1 MRLFAVGLGLV
12 FLVPVG
18 SAAPARSGGNL
29 LVNGS
34 FEEGPDDIGDYKSLD
49 KGATD
54 IKGWKVTRGQID
66 LIGTFF
72 VSAHGSR
79 CIDLHGSP
87 GYGGVEQTFKTKKG
101 VKYKVELQL
110 AATPEAGDRGIWV
123 AAAGDKKKFEVNSG
137 DGTRE
142 KLKWEKVNWEFTATA
157 DETTLEIYTT
167 EKGDDL
173 RGPIIDDV
181 SVTEK

>member
-54 IKGWKVTRGQID
+54 IKG
-66 LIGTFF
+66 
-72 VSAHGSR
+72 
-79 CIDLHGSP
+79 
-87 GYGGVEQTFKTKKG
+87 
-101 VKYKVELQL
+101 
-110 AATPEAGDRGIWV
+110 
-123 AAAGDKKKFEVNSG
+123 
-137 DGTRE
+137 
-142 KLKWEKVNWEFTATA
+142 
-157 DETTLEIYTT
+157 
-167 EKGDDL
+167 
-173 RGPIIDDV
+173 
-181 SVTEK
+181 